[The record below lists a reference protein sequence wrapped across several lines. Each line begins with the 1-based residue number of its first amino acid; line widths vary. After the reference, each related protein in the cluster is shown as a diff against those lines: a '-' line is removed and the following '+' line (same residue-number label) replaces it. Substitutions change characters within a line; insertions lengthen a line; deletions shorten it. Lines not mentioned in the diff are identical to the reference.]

1 MELAICDCCLLLFM
15 EYIDRMTRNL
25 TKLQG
30 GLQQV
35 LPSHNHTNPFAHQAS
50 RTPSSHDCPGSQN
63 QRDRLS
69 RLELFRLRGATLP
82 EPITSSRCD
91 KLLRQSFW
99 CLKLSHV
106 FLVTHMHRPA
116 SSSSTLTLT
125 SVASQWC
132 PCTCGTQ
139 CTCKKLT
146 VLAASPSIEAM

>member
-106 FLVTHMHRPA
+106 FPRDAHAQASIKFLNLDIDFSGEPMVPLYLRNTMHLQKTHSPC
-116 SSSSTLTLT
+116 
-125 SVASQWC
+125 SQ
-132 PCTCGTQ
+132 PFN
-139 CTCKKLT
+139 
-146 VLAASPSIEAM
+146 